1 MNAPR
6 TGHDIAGDL
15 FDVQATLEALEGRIL
30 VLSQG
35 GRLTEHEATQLARVL
50 SAQGRK
56 LTSLAEEADRMREPE
71 GWT

>member
-1 MNAPR
+1 MTAPR

-15 FDVQATLEALEGRIL
+15 FDVQATLEALESRIQ

-35 GRLTEHEATQLARVL
+35 GRLTEHEATQLQRVL
-50 SAQGRK
+50 SAQGRR
-56 LTSLAEEADRMREPE
+56 LTILAQEADGMREPE